1 MRTLF
6 IQSPQQTHILESK
19 IFFTVISINK
29 DLIPK
34 KSLNR
39 VKIMCGNSGQ
49 AAGFSN
55 YDGIKDQFPL
65 ELIPTVVKINKLVK
79 NNQNFAFFDHFRPF
93 RAKI

>member
-1 MRTLF
+1 MPNF
-6 IQSPQQTHILESK
+6 ENAFHSVPQQTHILESK
-19 IFFTVISINK
+19 NFFTVISINK

-65 ELIPTVVKINKLVK
+65 KLIPTMV
-79 NNQNFAFFDHFRPF
+79 
-93 RAKI
+93 

>member
-1 MRTLF
+1 MPNF
-6 IQSPQQTHILESK
+6 ENAFHSVPQQTHILESK

-55 YDGIKDQFPL
+55 YDGIKGQFPL
-65 ELIPTVVKINKLVK
+65 KLIPKMVEIE
-79 NNQNFAFFDHFRPF
+79 NNQNFACFDHFRPF
-93 RAKI
+93 HASRL